1 MRLLQGAGLV
11 VVAVVAGLVWWVIR
25 HDTVT
30 QAAQPRPVQDR
41 ARQGPLTNGAF
52 DYTVAAGP
60 VSTGSCVEHSYGK
73 IHDWFAEHPCRRL
86 SRGLYTTTAGG
97 ARALV
102 SVSVVT
108 MPTHAGAA
116 ELYELAFNNGTG
128 NVSDLVR
135 DGVAT
140 IPNAPKVAAGEYKS
154 KIVGPRVTIV
164 EANFFGDVENEGVL
178 TRVASDARR
187 LSGVLK

>member
-1 MRLLQGAGLV
+1 M
-11 VVAVVAGLVWWVIR
+11 VVAVVAGLVWWVAR
-25 HDTVT
+25 HDTVM
-30 QAAQPRPVQDR
+30 QAAQPAQDQV
-41 ARQGPLTNGAF
+41 RQSPLTNGAF
-52 DYTVAAGP
+52 DYAVAAGP

-73 IHDWFAEHPCRRL
+73 IHDWFAEHPCRQL

-97 ARALV
+97 SRVLV

-108 MPTHAGAA
+108 MPAHADAA
-116 ELYELAFNNGTG
+116 ALYDMAYTNGTG

-164 EANFFGDVENEGVL
+164 EANFFGPAPS
-178 TRVASDARR
+178 TAAASFRRPPGTVRARPRRERRSAHARR
-187 LSGVLK
+187 